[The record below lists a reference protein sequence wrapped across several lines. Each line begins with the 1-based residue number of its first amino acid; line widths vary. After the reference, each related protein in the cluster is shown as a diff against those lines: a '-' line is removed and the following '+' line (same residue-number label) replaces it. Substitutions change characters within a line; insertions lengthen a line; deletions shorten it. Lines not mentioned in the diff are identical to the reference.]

1 MKIVC
6 NRLLTRRTR
15 KYIQGK
21 LNAPYDSFN
30 AVREHFFVGEKMANT
45 LLLNGN
51 WDIHVDDAGNIAT
64 VTDDYAIAQ
73 NIANAVR
80 LFVGDAYFEKSKGI
94 PYFESVLG
102 ERYAT
107 SQSVLIHRW
116 RQAALSVTG
125 VTDCE
130 PTPIY
135 DNDGRV
141 IGGNII
147 ATTVNGTQVQV
158 EV

>member
-1 MKIVC
+1 MTILRCLGV
-6 NRLLTRRTR
+6 
-15 KYIQGK
+15 
-21 LNAPYDSFN
+21 
-30 AVREHFFVGEKMANT
+30 FFVGEEMANT
-45 LLLNGN
+45 LMLNQN
-51 WDIHVDDAGNIAT
+51 WDIYVNDAGNIAT

-102 ERYAT
+102 EKYAT
-107 SQSVLIHRW
+107 SQSVLINRW
-116 RQAALSVTG
+116 RQAALSVEG

-135 DNDGRV
+135 DKDNRIV
-141 IGGNII
+141 GGNIV
-147 ATTVNGTQVQV
+147 ATTINGTQVQV